1 MSSKAYISEETG
13 EKLIEMKPVA
23 LNEGER
29 GFVNDLKSFYESTPE
44 FFEGKELYLLR
55 NQSRSGIGFFEASGF
70 YPDFI
75 LWLIVG
81 HKQYVTFI
89 DPKGIR
95 NLDGGMQSHK
105 IQLFNSLKSVIANRI
120 NDPDMTLDS
129 FIIANTHHSEV
140 RHWQGG
146 ETIEGFNRNH
156 VYFQKEQ
163 KSQYVNLMLRSI
175 LGDTS
180 NHQ

>member
-1 MSSKAYISEETG
+1 MISHPNYHGAEKVSLYI
-13 EKLIEMKPVA
+13 
-23 LNEGER
+23 
-29 GFVNDLKSFYESTPE
+29 
-44 FFEGKELYLLR
+44 GKLLR
-55 NQSRSGIGFFEASGF
+55 DRYHVPAFKDLSFDKSREV
-70 YPDFI
+70 YEHR
-75 LWLIVG
+75 V
-81 HKQYVTFI
+81 K
-89 DPKGIR
+89 
-95 NLDGGMQSHK
+95 NLDLQEMTDAYQY
-105 IQLFNSLKSVIANRI
+105 LNRI